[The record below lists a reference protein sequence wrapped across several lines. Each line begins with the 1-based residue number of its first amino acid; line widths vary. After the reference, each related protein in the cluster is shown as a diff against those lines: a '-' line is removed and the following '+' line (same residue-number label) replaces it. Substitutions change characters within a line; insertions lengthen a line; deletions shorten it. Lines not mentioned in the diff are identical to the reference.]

1 MSDPA
6 TPWFFA
12 LPPAVEAAFRAV
24 ATPRHYRDGEL
35 VHGRGDPP
43 DGLYLIVRG
52 RVRISGVSAGG
63 RELLLTMLEP
73 GSWFGEISLL
83 DGLPRTHDANAVGD
97 TELRVVAP
105 AAFEALVE
113 ARPALLRDLMRLVC
127 ARLRL
132 TLGALED
139 ATLLPAPARLAKR
152 LLGAPVG
159 PSGRVDLAQEQLAR
173 LIAASRQSVSGIVK
187 AWERAGWVKL
197 SYGQIEIRDR
207 AALARIVDEADEA

>member
-1 MSDPA
+1 
-6 TPWFFA
+6 
-12 LPPAVEAAFRAV
+12 
-24 ATPRHYRDGEL
+24 
-35 VHGRGDPP
+35 
-43 DGLYLIVRG
+43 
-52 RVRISGVSAGG
+52 
-63 RELLLTMLEP
+63 MLEP

-105 AAFEALVE
+105 AAFEALVD
-113 ARPALLRDLMRLVC
+113 ARPGLLRDLMRLVC

-207 AALARIVDEADEA
+207 AALTRLVHDAEET